1 MWQQAPFCP
10 YPILPWLLAEVGRD
24 WIHVWF
30 VSIFFSIVMLID
42 LKVSLKITLHYPRSA
57 FDLSEKW
64 LGPNAML

>member
-1 MWQQAPFCP
+1 
-10 YPILPWLLAEVGRD
+10 
-24 WIHVWF
+24 
-30 VSIFFSIVMLID
+30 MLID